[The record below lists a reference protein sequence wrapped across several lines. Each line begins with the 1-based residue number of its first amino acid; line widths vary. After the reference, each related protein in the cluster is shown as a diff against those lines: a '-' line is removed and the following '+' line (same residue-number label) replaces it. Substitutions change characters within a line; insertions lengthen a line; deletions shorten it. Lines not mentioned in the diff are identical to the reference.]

1 MQDAVELPPALLQQL
16 TSLVEQPTEAVA
28 DGELWDLERLEQYG
42 RFLATEGCDVHRAE
56 SADEERDC
64 RGRLRRDATA
74 LESTYRCIVA
84 ALQAGRAI
92 SPAAQWILDNFH
104 VISDH
109 LNDI

>member
-1 MQDAVELPPALLQQL
+1 MQDAVELPPALLQRL
-16 TSLVEQPTEAVA
+16 NSFVEQTDPPA

-42 RFLATEGCDVHRAE
+42 RFLATEGCC
-56 SADEERDC
+56 ADQGEMADADRDY
-64 RGRLRRDATA
+64 RGRLRRDAMA
-74 LESTYRCIVA
+74 LESAYRAIVA

-104 VISDH
+104 VITDH